1 MLEINSL
8 GVNYRGIV
16 ALSDISLLIK
26 AGKMVGLI
34 GPNGAGK
41 TTLLKAILGLVPID
55 RGWVQLWGR
64 PIRCQRQ
71 RLAYVPQRSEIDWD
85 FPITVHRVVQLSCTT
100 PERVRS
106 ALERTEMWNLRHRPI
121 NQLSG
126 GQQQRIFLARALAQ
140 NADLFL
146 LDEPFSAVDKY
157 TQTLILEI
165 YRELTG
171 VGKTILISCH
181 EWAEGLSSYDE
192 LILLNQSVIDF
203 GCPSTVLQTDK
214 LNLAY
219 SRGGHLVSKQQL
231 SFFC

>member
-1 MLEINSL
+1 MLEINDL
-8 GVNYRGIV
+8 GVSYRGMV
-16 ALSDISLLIK
+16 ALTDITLGIH

-41 TTLLKAILGLVPID
+41 STLLKAILGLIPID
-55 RGWVQLWGR
+55 RGCVRLWGQ
-64 PIRCQRQ
+64 PVQNQRQ
-71 RLAYVPQRSEIDWD
+71 RIAYVPQRSEIDWD
-85 FPITVHRVVQLSCTT
+85 FPITVQRVVQLARTT

-106 ALERTEMWNLRHRPI
+106 ALERTEMWSLRHRPI
-121 NQLSG
+121 HQLSG

-157 TQTLILEI
+157 TQALILDI

-171 VGKTILISCH
+171 LGKTILISCH

-192 LILLNQSVIDF
+192 LILLNKSVIEW
-203 GCPSTVLQTDK
+203 GTPEVVLQADK
-214 LNLAY
+214 LSRAY
-219 SRGGHLVSKQQL
+219 STGGHSHKSSL